1 MNDEK
6 MTRPMCIKWLKWLQ
20 NCTVKDSEQYKA
32 LQFAI
37 NSLETDEAYQL
48 LYENAKVVT
57 TEQLEEM
64 YEKFQK
70 RLWHEHED
78 VMGNDV
84 VELGFAEQSLQ
95 NYLVEFGCW
104 EKETEDNNA

>member
-1 MNDEK
+1 MY
-6 MTRPMCIKWLKWLQ
+6 IKWLKWLQ

-64 YEKFQK
+64 YIKFQQ

-95 NYLVEFGCW
+95 NYLMEFGCW
-104 EKETEDNNA
+104 DRESEE